1 MGNTISK
8 KKEIL
13 KSRYVLCDTEV
24 DESLIFWLETHGEI
38 FEYVY
43 IRHDRD
49 VWTEKDQAEDA
60 THKAWTIKPAH
71 YHVILDVKKKT
82 TLSEFKKLVYSKAT
96 ELLETPYPYFCI
108 MMLHDMGKYGWT
120 YQYTECAIERQPK
133 YDIAEVKGSKKMLSA
148 LTKEYTQMKE
158 DIEKGVFLPD
168 RTSEKA
174 YQEYDERYKFM
185 CKVKKVFED
194 PDYCEKMEKRKL
206 RAEIRKLKKE
216 CTEYLEQ
223 YGENGK
229 ESEAAKSVLEATLKL
244 EKAIDEKGVKS

>member
-13 KSRYVLCDTEV
+13 KSRYVLCEV
-24 DESLIFWLETHGEI
+24 NADESFISWLVARERF

-71 YHVILDVKKKT
+71 YHVILDMKEKT

-96 ELLETPYPYFCI
+96 DLLETPYPYFCI

-133 YDIAEVKGSKKMLSA
+133 YDIAEVKGSKKLLSA

-158 DIEKGVFLPD
+158 DIEKGVFLPN
-168 RTSEKA
+168 RTSEIA
-174 YQEYDERYKFM
+174 YQEYDERFQKQ
-185 CKVKKVFED
+185 KKINNLVK
-194 PDYCEKMEKRKL
+194 R
-206 RAEIRKLKKE
+206 
-216 CTEYLEQ
+216 
-223 YGENGK
+223 
-229 ESEAAKSVLEATLKL
+229 EAAKGRKRLKEREEDSGIYISRESFDTLPDEIKKL
-244 EKAIDEKGVKS
+244 FEQKTENSEQQ